1 MNRYQHLQTQIAES
15 AYKTSKSASL
25 GRIARGNLPS
35 NIDPYTTTFGMK
47 TVKSESAKESISPSK
62 PRHQV
67 ELETSDKHS
76 IYVLSHKSY
85 EPGEQV
91 ERSFTNSFD
100 REKRFGAQTEAHN
113 DGRHVKEA
121 LVHLPLRNM
130 ERRTLFDTKAMDD
143 FREKH
148 TSQVGQKLDP
158 KKDTRFLGED
168 HTFGLLN
175 QGDNANS
182 GDVLHNRSESRFL
195 KGKEKER
202 AHIATVRTHLA
213 RFNYTKFKTVV
224 DAFKFYDKVSLL
236 ISLSRSLGKIA

>member
-1 MNRYQHLQTQIAES
+1 LNRYQYLQNQIAES
-15 AYKTSKSASL
+15 VYKTSKSAGL

-35 NIDPYTTTFGMK
+35 SINPLTTTFGK
-47 TVKSESAKESISPSK
+47 ASVKSESAKESISPSK

-76 IYVLSHKSY
+76 MYVLSHKSY

-91 ERSFTNSFD
+91 DRVFSFERNA
-100 REKRFGAQTEAHN
+100 RFGAKTEAHN

-121 LVHLPLRNM
+121 LVHLPQRNI
-130 ERRTLFDTKAMDD
+130 EKRTLFDTKVMDD

-148 TSQVGQKLDP
+148 TSQVGLKLDP
-158 KKDTRFLGED
+158 NRETRFLGED

-175 QGDNANS
+175 QGDNMNS
-182 GDVLHNRSESRFL
+182 GDVMHNRSEGRFL

-202 AHIATVRTHLA
+202 AYVATVRTHLA
-213 RFNYTKFKTVV
+213 RFNYSKFKTLV
-224 DAFKFYDKVSLL
+224 DAFKFYDKVVAMSFLL
-236 ISLSRSLGKIA
+236 GIINFL